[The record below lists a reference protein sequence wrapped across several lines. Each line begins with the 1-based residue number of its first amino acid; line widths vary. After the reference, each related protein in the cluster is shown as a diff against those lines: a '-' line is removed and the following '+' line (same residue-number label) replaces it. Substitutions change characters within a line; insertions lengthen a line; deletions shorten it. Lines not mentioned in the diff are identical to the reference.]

1 MVIKSAAFLK
11 SSKDFSQFPP
21 PNKIEIAVIG
31 RSNVGKSSLINM
43 ITQRRNLAKT
53 SSTPGKTQLIN
64 HFDIN
69 DTWYLVDLPGYGWA
83 KASKADKAAWKS
95 LVDAYLLKRDNLILT
110 MVLIDIRHPPLPI
123 DLDFLK
129 WLGNN
134 SLPFALCFTK
144 SDKVPANKLQPA
156 IQRYKEKLLTTWE
169 WLPPI
174 FISSAKEKTGR
185 DEILTYFE
193 EVLNKVNSASKIS

>member
-64 HFDIN
+64 HFDID

-110 MVLIDIRHPPLPI
+110 MVLIDIRHMFHKGFKRILHG
-123 DLDFLK
+123 K
-129 WLGNN
+129 
-134 SLPFALCFTK
+134 
-144 SDKVPANKLQPA
+144 NKH
-156 IQRYKEKLLTTWE
+156 
-169 WLPPI
+169 
-174 FISSAKEKTGR
+174 
-185 DEILTYFE
+185 
-193 EVLNKVNSASKIS
+193 ASKVFDPHPNTHSG